1 MDTDRNS
8 EFLEILKEKLTPSR
22 LYHSICVAEKAKHL
36 AEIFGADTEKAYT
49 AGLIHDIMRYEP
61 AEEMLKLIDEDGKHK
76 LTDSERKITVTLHAV
91 AGEVYLRTK
100 LGVTDEEILS
110 AVRYHTTGKE
120 KMTLLEKIIYVADLT
135 SEDRDYPD
143 VSKVRETAEE
153 SLEKATL
160 RGLSFTI
167 ESNAKQN
174 RPIHIDTVKAYNYL
188 AERIE

>member
-76 LTDSERKITVTLHAV
+76 LTDSERRITVTLHAV

>member
-1 MDTDRNS
+1 MDTDRNG

-174 RPIHIDTVKAYNYL
+174 RPIHIDTVKAFNYL

>member
-61 AEEMLKLIDEDGKHK
+61 AEEMLKLIDEDAKHK